1 MSEKKDQALELVGGR
16 LTKVTG
22 SLAEIAKAAK
32 QRPVLML
39 DVSGSMNDVVGH
51 SAEGGRRKIDLLR
64 DLVMDLRKEADFM
77 QMIFDTHPEFCEEIC
92 EPRGGTALHEALEL
106 ASTQTGA
113 RRFVLITDGY
123 PDSPNMALRAAEA
136 LPAPLDIFYVGPV
149 QDSYAQEFLKK
160 LAAACHGQ
168 YGAADLSAVKQL
180 SEKVR
185 LALNPAPK
193 GIAL

>member
-1 MSEKKDQALELVGGR
+1 MTSKENQALELVGGR
-16 LTKVTG
+16 LSKTTG
-22 SLAEIAKAAK
+22 TLAEIAKAAK

-39 DVSGSMNDVVGH
+39 DVSGSMSETVGQ
-51 SAEGGRRKIDLLR
+51 SSESRRKIDLLR
-64 DLVMDLRKEADFM
+64 DLVLDLRKEADFL

-92 EPRGGTALHEALEL
+92 EPRGGTALHEALDL
-106 ASTQTGA
+106 ASTQLGA

-123 PDSPNMALRAAEA
+123 PDSADAALRAAEK

-149 QDSYAQEFLKK
+149 GDIYAQEFLKK
-160 LAAACHGQ
+160 LAAACKGQ
-168 YGAADLSAVKQL
+168 YGAADLSALKML
-180 SEKVR
+180 GEKVK